1 MDNKK
6 RYIPVAVIVTGII
19 VITGLFI
26 WYQKKISDN
35 WKKDGN
41 AYRITQ
47 YGTEEDKHGWT
58 TVVIE

>member
-26 WYQKKISDN
+26 WYQKKPTKTAMQLDL
-35 WKKDGN
+35 
-41 AYRITQ
+41 
-47 YGTEEDKHGWT
+47 
-58 TVVIE
+58 